1 MEGVDE
7 VLGRRVRITGG
18 RRREGDQNTFPM
30 QRDPPLWKAGV
41 SIATVKRVFVA
52 MSECLAFQASDPIG
66 RREVANGR
74 ARPQSG
80 PQLVSYRM
88 DPP

>member
-1 MEGVDE
+1 MHK
-7 VLGRRVRITGG
+7 
-18 RRREGDQNTFPM
+18 GDQNTLLV

-41 SIATVKRVFVA
+41 SIATIKRVFVA
-52 MSECLAFQASDPIG
+52 MSGCLAFQASDPIG

-80 PQLVSYRM
+80 P
-88 DPP
+88 